1 MTRFSSCRVLKMR
14 RPSLNG
20 RAAGVLP
27 LLLLVGLLSASGLR
41 AQNLLKNGDFESPFP
56 VSDPTAGWAIVYA
69 EGGPG
74 DFAIAGPSTQASRCC
89 GGLGA
94 HIRPNNWGTVHAYFV
109 QVVTNLVP
117 GARYQLEIQRMRGYF
132 ANYLDGGLQQIYMSA
147 ITDTSSNAVFG
158 NSYSNGPYSLLVTC
172 GPSGRIEV
180 QLHNWKR
187 YMVNE
192 SSEDM
197 KHSKA
202 SAWFDDI
209 SLTWIP

>member
-1 MTRFSSCRVLKMR
+1 VKARRAVGNRPARWLVWVVL
-14 RPSLNG
+14 
-20 RAAGVLP
+20 AAGLFSCVE
-27 LLLLVGLLSASGLR
+27 SR
-41 AQNLLKNGDFESPFP
+41 AQNLLKNGDFESSFP
-56 VSDPTAGWAIVYA
+56 VSDPTAGWAVVFA
-69 EGGPG
+69 EGGPA

-94 HIRPNNWGTVHAYFV
+94 HIRPNNWSTVHAYFV

-117 GARYQLEIQRMRGYF
+117 GARYQLDIQRMRGQF

-147 ITDTSSNAVFG
+147 VTDTSSNAVFG
-158 NSYSNGPYSLLVTC
+158 NSYSNGPYSLVVTC

-197 KHSKA
+197 KHAKA

>member
-1 MTRFSSCRVLKMR
+1 MTMCNFCQRGKT
-14 RPSLNG
+14 
-20 RAAGVLP
+20 RADRHPHRARWIGLGVLMA
-27 LLLLVGLLSASGLR
+27 GLGVAPGSH

-56 VSDPTAGWAIVYA
+56 VADPTAGWAVVFA
-69 EGGPG
+69 EGGPA

-94 HIRPNNWGTVHAYFV
+94 HIRPNNWSTVHAYFV

-117 GARYQLEIQRMRGYF
+117 GARYELEIQRMRGQF
-132 ANYLDGGLQQIYMSA
+132 ANYLDGGLQLIYMSA
-147 ITDTSSNAVFG
+147 VTDGSSNVVFG
-158 NSYSNGPYSLLVTC
+158 NSYSNGPYSLTLTC

-197 KHSKA
+197 KHAKC

-209 SLTWIP
+209 SLRWVP

>member
-1 MTRFSSCRVLKMR
+1 MTRFSPCAVLRKQRPAWNR
-14 RPSLNG
+14 RA
-20 RAAGVLP
+20 RAVWGVV
-27 LLLLVGLLSASGLR
+27 LLAGLLSASGVR

-56 VSDPTAGWAIVYA
+56 VADPTAGWAVVFA

-74 DFAIAGPSTQASRCC
+74 DFAIAGASTQASRCC

-147 ITDTSSNAVFG
+147 VTDSSSNVVFG
-158 NSYSNGPYSLLVTC
+158 NSYSNGPYSLVVTC

-197 KHSKA
+197 KHAKC

>member
-1 MTRFSSCRVLKMR
+1 MRPAAVNVTSQAPDIVRRLLRHRRVALV
-14 RPSLNG
+14 L
-20 RAAGVLP
+20 AAA
-27 LLLLVGLLSASGLR
+27 LSWGATAG

-56 VSDPTAGWAIVYA
+56 VSDPTAGWAIVFV
-69 EGGPG
+69 EGGPA
-74 DFAIAGPSTQASRCC
+74 DFAIAGHSTAASRCC
-89 GGLGA
+89 GGRGA
-94 HIRPNNWGTVHAYFV
+94 HLRPNNWSTVHAYFV

-117 GARYQLEIQRMRGYF
+117 GATYQLRIERMRGEF
-132 ANYLDGGLQQIYMSA
+132 ANYLDGGLQRIYMSA
-147 ITDTSSNAVFG
+147 ITDGSSNVIFG
-158 NSYSNGPYSLLVTC
+158 NSYSNGPYSLTVTC

-180 QLHNWKR
+180 RLHNWKR

-197 KHSKA
+197 KHAKC